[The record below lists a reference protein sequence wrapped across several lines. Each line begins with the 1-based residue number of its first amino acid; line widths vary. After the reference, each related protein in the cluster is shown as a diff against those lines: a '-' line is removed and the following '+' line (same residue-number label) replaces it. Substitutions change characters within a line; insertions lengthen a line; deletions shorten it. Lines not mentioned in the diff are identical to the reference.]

1 MEPLGVLHGFPRADE
16 DLPDAPPVGPLIQAL
31 LAAVLTVS
39 GLIGL
44 LAALPVAWA
53 VSRLRVSEALRA
65 E

>member
-1 MEPLGVLHGFPRADE
+1 M
-16 DLPDAPPVGPLIQAL
+16 GPLIQAL